1 MYAEQER
8 GPETFDDVLRQMR
21 RWAIDTSPQ
30 GPVYLGYRLGH
41 IKSDSRVFR
50 AVIYNKAAMVLHMLR
65 RMVGDEAFFR
75 GIRGFYAE
83 WRFQKAG
90 TDDFR
95 AAMARASGQ
104 DLTAF
109 FEAWIFRTAI
119 PRLQVRHTVQGNA
132 AVVTIEQRGEV
143 VPVPV
148 SLRLEYT
155 NGTTEHVTIPV
166 TEKTMTRSLR
176 LAGTLRELVID
187 QEQSLAVFEK

>member
-1 MYAEQER
+1 M
-8 GPETFDDVLRQMR
+8 T
-21 RWAIDTSPQ
+21 
-30 GPVYLGYRLGH
+30 
-41 IKSDSRVFR
+41 
-50 AVIYNKAAMVLHMLR
+50 
-65 RMVGDEAFFR
+65 
-75 GIRGFYAE
+75 
-83 WRFQKAG
+83 
-90 TDDFR
+90 
-95 AAMARASGQ
+95 RASGQ

-166 TEKTMTRSLR
+166 TEKTMTRSLP

-187 QEQSLAVFEK
+187 QEQTLAVFVK

>member
-1 MYAEQER
+1 
-8 GPETFDDVLRQMR
+8 MR

-41 IKSDSRVFR
+41 VKSDSRVFR

-75 GIRGFYAE
+75 GIRAFYAE

-95 AAMARASGQ
+95 AAMARASGL

-109 FEAWIFRTAI
+109 FDAWIFGTTI

-148 SLRLEYT
+148 SLTLAYT

-166 TEKTMTRSLR
+166 TEKTMTRSLP
-176 LAGTLRELVID
+176 LAGTLRELPGQTHMVRGKATVPVLR
-187 QEQSLAVFEK
+187 EFFRE